1 MTPRGQDLLRDVL
14 TLPEEERAG
23 IAAELIAS
31 LEGQADNPTEVEAA
45 WAVEI
50 ERRARRVLR
59 GDSAGEAWNEV
70 RRRIAAQL
78 QTQ

>member
-1 MTPRGQDLLRDVL
+1 MLA
-14 TLPEEERAG
+14 LPEAERAD

-31 LEGQADNPTEVEAA
+31 LEGPADDPTAVEAA

-50 ERRARRVLR
+50 ERRAGRVLR
-59 GDSAGEAWNEV
+59 GDSAGEAWSEV
-70 RRRIAAQL
+70 RRRIEAQL

>member
-45 WAVEI
+45 WAIEI

-59 GDSAGEAWNEV
+59 GDSAGEAWSEV

>member
-1 MTPRGQDLLRDVL
+1 MTPRGQDLLRDAL
-14 TLPEEERAG
+14 ALPEAERAD

-31 LEGQADNPTEVEAA
+31 LDGPADDPTDVESA

-59 GDSAGEAWNEV
+59 GDSAGEAWSEV